1 MVKNLENNVFIRE
14 TLNSLI
20 RNNGDGARLGTRG
33 LEFDNI
39 KSEKNCVLVKGLNLS
54 GDEKATKNEKIVE
67 HFCIVPVIRISREV
81 LMYVIQFIT

>member
-1 MVKNLENNVFIRE
+1 MVKNLENNLFIRE
-14 TLNSLI
+14 TLNGS
-20 RNNGDGARLGTRG
+20 
-33 LEFDNI
+33 

-54 GDEKATKNEKIVE
+54 GDKKAAKNEKIVE